1 MKKDITIE
9 ENVTVEEDIV
19 LEEDTMLIENYIA
32 KEEDMIMEEGI
43 ILPANI
49 ESRATSGTVSNA
61 FRTGYK
67 VQAVWSVNSQNV
79 ANNTSNVT
87 VKVQLCSTGSSYS
100 INASATK
107 NGSVTINGTTYS
119 FTFNA
124 SVSGNQT
131 KTVYTKTVDIPHN
144 SDGTKSFSL
153 SATLGINV
161 TLSGTYWGN
170 VSCSGTGTLNNIPRT
185 SSFSINTYSGTIGST
200 QFNITINRASSAF
213 THKVYYRFGSINW
226 LGSSSAT
233 TSFSFTPA
241 LGDCSQIPSST
252 SGTATIVVE
261 TYNGSTYI
269 GSSSANITL
278 YVPDSIKPSFTSLG
292 ADIVA
297 SGASTSYGYVKGK
310 SKCQLSVWG
319 ATGNQGSWITN
330 YYISGGGYSS
340 TQWQFTTGALT
351 SSGTI
356 TFSAY
361 IVDSRGRRSDTKTV
375 SITVQDYMNPTI
387 SWFSAF
393 RCNSGGTATDDGTYL
408 RVGAGYSYSTL
419 GGQNGHSTRVEFK
432 PTNSS
437 TWTNAGSISSG
448 GYITIGSNGIA
459 TDRTYD
465 VKFTLADSFTSVS
478 TSVIIPTAFV
488 TMDIKKG
495 GKGIAFGKASET
507 DNMLEIGMQTKIT
520 NNSLTISGNSKNLV
534 AGTGGSDVYVH
545 NSKSGKYLQ
554 LKDDGTLGYSDSK
567 IFHDGHLPMYLQPAN
582 FNMDD
587 LHWIKNQSSWNGGN
601 KTCGGQIS
609 GGAQYDGAY
618 NYGAYIQ
625 FGGGVATGQI
635 YLPENN
641 VQNDLFFRCTWQGKD
656 ANSHWKR
663 VWHNGNLANPMTMNH
678 GNGYWGMTANGSTSD
693 WVRTTTSGI
702 IPYTSG
708 QTSSLGTTSWRFND
722 AHIGTVHAYSGI
734 YLTWIEDRAGSANWC
749 VVDNANGGNSQITLR
764 QDTDNKGNLGH
775 RNFTWNYAN
784 ISSIG
789 NTFSLDR
796 EITHSVSKFDNNDM
810 MYNMVKDM
818 NFYLEKEKSVDE
830 FEEVLELK
838 ETEEYKNADENRQN
852 EMIKSLE
859 KSTPASYYYSKRTRL
874 IANADEL
881 PFEVAPE
888 SHISNGSRTIE
899 NGAFMVG
906 LASALQKAIEK
917 IENLEMKV
925 EELENKIE
933 ELENK

>member
-1 MKKDITIE
+1 MEKDITIE
-9 ENVTVEEDIV
+9 ETKSLEDIAI
-19 LEEDTMLIENYIA
+19 EEMQKIENL
-32 KEEDMIMEEGI
+32 E
-43 ILPANI
+43 NI
-49 ESRATSGTVSNA
+49 KNPRAVSGSVTSTFGTNGGYSLIVSWE
-61 FRTGYK
+61 RKSYD
-67 VQAVWSVNSQNV
+67 V
-79 ANNTSNVT
+79 ANNKSNVQVT
-87 VKVQLCSTGSSYS
+87 AYLKSSGSSYT
-100 INASATK
+100 INSTATK
-107 NGSVTINGTTYS
+107 NGTMTIDGTSYS
-119 FTFNA
+119 FTFTCGL
-124 SVSGNQT
+124 SGGQ
-131 KTVYTKTVDIPHN
+131 KKQIYTKNVDIYHN
-144 SDGTKSFSL
+144 SDGTKTFS
-153 SATLGINV
+153 
-161 TLSGTYWGN
+161 Y
-170 VSCSGTGTLNNIPRT
+170 SCSGTIGISFSSGKVNTISASSSGTLDPIPRT

-213 THKVYYRFGSINW
+213 THKVYYKFGSINW
-226 LGSSSAT
+226 LGTSSAT

-241 LGDCSQIPSST
+241 LSDCSQIPSST

-278 YVPDSIKPSFTSLG
+278 YVPDSVKPSFTSLG

-297 SGASTSYGYVKGK
+297 SGADTSYGYVKGK

-351 SSGTI
+351 SSGTV

-419 GGQNGHSTRVEFK
+419 GGKNGYSTRVEFK
-432 PTNSS
+432 PTDSS

-448 GYITIGSNGIA
+448 GYVTIGSNGIA

-534 AGTGGSDVYVH
+534 AGTGGSDVYIN

-567 IFHDGHLPMYLQPAN
+567 IFHEGYLPMYARSAN

-587 LHWIKNQSSWNGGN
+587 LHWIKNQNYWNSGN
-601 KTCGGQIS
+601 KVCGGQVN
-609 GGAQYDGAY
+609 GGTQYDGAY
-618 NYGAYIQ
+618 SYGAYMQ
-625 FGGGVATGQI
+625 FGSDNATGQI
-635 YLPENN
+635 YLPENA
-641 VQNDLFFRCTWQGKD
+641 VQNELYFRCTWAGKD
-656 ANSHWKR
+656 ANSHWKK
-663 VWHNGNLANPMTMNH
+663 VWHNGNLTPMSCWHN
-678 GNGYWGMTANGSTSD
+678 NGYYGIVNCDGDASWT
-693 WVRTTTSGI
+693 RTTQAGI
-702 IPYTSG
+702 IPYQSG
-708 QTSSLGTTSWRFND
+708 GKSSLGTEGWPFLD
-722 AHIGTVHAYSGI
+722 AHIRSVVAHSGI
-734 YLTWIEDRAGSANWC
+734 TLQWIEDRAGTANWC
-749 VVDNANGGNSQITLR
+749 CVDGANGGNSQITLR
-764 QDTDNKGNLGH
+764 PDTDNKGNLGH

-784 ISSIG
+784 ITSIG

-810 MYNMVKDM
+810 MYDMVKNM

-830 FEEVLELK
+830 FEEVIALK
-838 ETEEYKNADENRQN
+838 ESEEYKDADEKTQN
-852 EMIKSLE
+852 LMLKELE
-859 KSTPASYYYSKRTRL
+859 KSTPASYYYSKRTKL
-874 IANADEL
+874 VANAEEL

-888 SHISNGSRTIE
+888 SHVSDGSRTIE
-899 NGAFMVG
+899 TGAFMAG

-925 EELENKIE
+925 EELESKIE
-933 ELENK
+933 EYENK